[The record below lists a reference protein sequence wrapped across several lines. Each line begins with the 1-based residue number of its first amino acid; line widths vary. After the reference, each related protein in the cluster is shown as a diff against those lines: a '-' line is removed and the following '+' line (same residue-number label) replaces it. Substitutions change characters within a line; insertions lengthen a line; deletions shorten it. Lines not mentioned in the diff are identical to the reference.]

1 MTTPPILPGSTPGQP
16 IPIVKVV
23 NKVTILE
30 IAAGVAIG
38 NIAAV
43 FAAVILLSL

>member
-1 MTTPPILPGSTPGQP
+1 MTTPPILPGPTPGQP
-16 IPIVKVV
+16 IPIFKVV

-38 NIAAV
+38 NIAAI